1 MKKIPLSPLKKL
13 LRKGGYKVTPG
24 RVAILEVLESSGK
37 PLSVAQLMAKL
48 PKKLNPTTVYRALEA
63 LAKSGFI
70 RKVHLRHAHT
80 HYELVVG
87 VKHHHHIICERC
99 GIVEDIENCNTQNLE
114 QAALKKSQ
122 AFASIR
128 SHSLEF
134 FGICKKC
141 VSIAQ

>member
-1 MKKIPLSPLKKL
+1 MKNIPVSPLKKL

-24 RVAILEVLESSGK
+24 RVAILEVLESSRK
-37 PLSVAQLMAKL
+37 PLSVAQVLRKL
-48 PKKLNPTTVYRALEA
+48 PEKLNQTTIYRALEA
-63 LAKSGFI
+63 LAESGFV
-70 RKVHLRHAHT
+70 RKVNLRHAHT
-80 HYELVVG
+80 HYELVIG
-87 VKHHHHIICERC
+87 MKHHHHIVCEHC

-114 QAALKKSQ
+114 QTALKKSQ

-141 VSIAQ
+141 MSIAQ